1 MKLNTAS
8 AVISFAK
15 ELEENSIKYYENLIQ
30 KYAQDKE
37 TFLAF
42 IKENKKNI
50 SVQRVYY
57 EGITEAI
64 EGCFSFE
71 GLDTDNYIFNQKLSA
86 DASYSNV
93 LESAIEMEE
102 KIQKFYLDSAEVSK
116 SLMADIPRLFERIAK
131 KRGKRKIEIKSFK

>member
-1 MKLNTAS
+1 MKGS
-8 AVISFAK
+8 P
-15 ELEENSIKYYENLIQ
+15 Y
-30 KYAQDKE
+30 
-37 TFLAF
+37 
-42 IKENKKNI
+42 
-50 SVQRVYY
+50 
-57 EGITEAI
+57 AI